1 MVMKTSDTDKPCSQ
15 LCVSEYL
22 SARRK
27 EVLSNY
33 YTNVK
38 EEEILNFRRI
48 VTQERQRLQS
58 KMRNFELESADIQ
71 EKLKEND
78 RAAIEAIVKAE
89 EQVKKRIAKEEEL
102 KCLKSQLLKVQAEI
116 SRNKIRLHD
125 YQSYQRFLE
134 SLVPEPQRS
143 ERLNQMK
150 VKQKENMADK
160 ENHQKQVQIEQSFA
174 KDVEGITMATSEK
187 SDLQKIFKKSYETV

>member
-1 MVMKTSDTDKPCSQ
+1 SS
-15 LCVSEYL
+15 L
-22 SARRK
+22 
-27 EVLSNY
+27 
-33 YTNVK
+33 
-38 EEEILNFRRI
+38 
-48 VTQERQRLQS
+48 QR
-58 KMRNFELESADIQ
+58 
-71 EKLKEND
+71 
-78 RAAIEAIVKAE
+78 AE